1 MTQYQ
6 RPLFKAILFILI
18 LSGCIRK
25 PAQRDVSD
33 RLKST
38 MNLFLNSPEKIDTAN
53 AKFTVLSVT
62 FYEEKSAY
70 ECEFKVHLK
79 NISTDTIGTMGA
91 VISKDFSKVKRK
103 Y

>member
-1 MTQYQ
+1 MTQYK
-6 RPLFKAILFILI
+6 RPLWKTILFILI

-38 MNLFLNSPEKIDTAN
+38 MNIFLNSPEKIDTAN

-91 VISKDFSKVKRK
+91 VISKDFSQVKRK

>member
-1 MTQYQ
+1 MTKYK
-6 RPLFKAILFILI
+6 RHPLKALLFIFI

-25 PAQRDVSD
+25 PTQRDVSA

-38 MNLFLNSPEKIDTAN
+38 MNLFLNSPKRTDTAN

-62 FYEEKSAY
+62 FYEEKTAY

-91 VISKDFSKVKRK
+91 VISKDFSQVKRK